1 MEFFSLKF
9 NTFGLDLSDFSA
21 KIVKLEKKNGKYIFS
36 FFGNF
41 KIEKGLIAQGVIKD
55 EENLVKNLEKGL
67 KEIKANKIN
76 TKYVVLCLPEE
87 KNLSQ
92 IIEMPDLPKE
102 DLEKALLFE
111 IENYVPFSVGE
122 IYFDFIK
129 LPSEKEKKCN
139 VLISAYER
147 KIVDSYFRVLK
158 KINLEPI
165 VFEPEILSL
174 GRLIPASNDF
184 VLIIDLGETKTN
196 FGVFFKGL
204 LRFSSS
210 SPFSSSLL
218 TETISKE
225 LGLPF
230 EEAEKLKRT
239 LGLEESILLKYETK
253 ESIFKKERGKIFDAL
268 VVCLSDLLD
277 QIKRILSYFESLNP
291 NFKIK
296 KIFLSGGG
304 ALLKGLKEFIQLQ
317 TEIETEILN
326 PLLVLPLFKEPK
338 ISFEEIVKY
347 SCAIGLA
354 KREFSL

>member
-1 MEFFSLKF
+1 MKFFSFKF
-9 NTFGLDLSDFSA
+9 DTFGFDLSDLSA
-21 KIVKLEKKNGKYIFS
+21 KIVKLKKKNGKYLFS
-36 FFGNF
+36 FFGSF
-41 KIEKGLIAQGVIKD
+41 KIEKGLIEGGVIKN
-55 EENLVKNLEKGL
+55 EEGLAENIKEGL
-67 KEIKANKIN
+67 KKIKAEKMK
-76 TKYVVLCLPEE
+76 TKYVVFCLPEE

-92 IIEMPDLPKE
+92 IIEMPDLPHE
-102 DLEKALLFE
+102 DLEKALRFE
-111 IENYVPFSVGE
+111 IENHIPFPVGE

-129 LPSEKEKKCN
+129 LPSQKEKKCN
-139 VLISAYER
+139 VLILAYEK

-158 KINLEPI
+158 KANLEPV
-165 VFEPEILSL
+165 VFEPEILSFE
-174 GRLIPASNDF
+174 RLIPPSKDF
-184 VLIIDLGETKTN
+184 VLVIDLGETRTN
-196 FGVFFKGL
+196 FGVFSEGL

-218 TETISKE
+218 TKTISKE
-225 LGLPF
+225 LNVPF
-230 EEAEKLKRT
+230 EEAEKLKIM

-268 VVCLSDLLD
+268 VPCLSDLLD
-277 QIKRILSYFESLNP
+277 QIKRISSYFESLDP

-304 ALLKGLKEFIQLQ
+304 ALLKGLKEFVQLQ

>member
-9 NTFGLDLSDFSA
+9 DTFGLDLSDLSA
-21 KIVKLEKKNGKYIFS
+21 KIVKLERKNGKYFFS
-36 FFGNF
+36 FFGTF
-41 KIEKGLIAQGVIKD
+41 KIEKGLIEQGIIKD

-67 KEIKANKIN
+67 KEIKAEKLK
-76 TKYVVLCLPEE
+76 TKYAVVCLPEE

-111 IENYVPFSVGE
+111 IENHIPFPVGE

-129 LPSEKEKKCN
+129 LPSEKEKKCK
-139 VLISAYER
+139 VLISAYQKE
-147 KIVDSYFRVLK
+147 IVNSYFRVLK
-158 KINLEPI
+158 KIKLEPV

-174 GRLIPASNDF
+174 GRLILPSKDF
-184 VLIIDLGETKTN
+184 VLVIDLGETRTN
-196 FGVFFKGL
+196 FGVFSEGI
-204 LRFSSS
+204 LRFSTS

-218 TETISKE
+218 TESISKE
-225 LGLPF
+225 LKIPI
-230 EEAEKLKRT
+230 EEAEKLKRSF
-239 LGLEESILLKYETK
+239 GLEESIFLKYETK
-253 ESIFKKERGKIFDAL
+253 ESIFKKERGKIFEAL
-268 VVCLSDLLD
+268 VPCLSDFLD
-277 QIKRILSYFESLNP
+277 QIKRILSYFESLAP

-304 ALLKGLKEFIQLQ
+304 SLLKGLKEFIQIQ
-317 TEIETEILN
+317 TEIPTEILN
-326 PLLVLPLFKEPK
+326 PLLVLPLQKEPK

-354 KREFSL
+354 KREFIL